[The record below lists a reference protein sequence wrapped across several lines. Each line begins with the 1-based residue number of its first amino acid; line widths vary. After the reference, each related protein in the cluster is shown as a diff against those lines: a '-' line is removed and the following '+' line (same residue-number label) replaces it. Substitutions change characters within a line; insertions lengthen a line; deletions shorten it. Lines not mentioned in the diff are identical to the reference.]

1 MTHPSNAFL
10 KTLRETVEKHLDDP
24 DLDVKKLTRL
34 LGMSRTDLHRKIK
47 LYAGMSITAY
57 IRKIRLEKASYL
69 LLDKPEICVSCIMH
83 DTGFNH
89 PSYFTKRFKEMFGMC
104 PNSYRKHALNPTT
117 A

>member
-1 MTHPSNAFL
+1 MTHLSTAFL
-10 KTLRETVEKHLDDP
+10 KTLRETVENHLDDP
-24 DLDVKKLTRL
+24 GLDVKKLTRL
-34 LGMSRTDLHRKIK
+34 LAMSRTDLHRKVT

-69 LLDKPEICVSCIMH
+69 LRDRPEICVSTIMH

-104 PNSYRKHALNPTT
+104 PNSYRKHSPNLTIA
-117 A
+117 